1 MTRRP
6 PSVQGV
12 FAKPE
17 AQVFADVARS
27 RNVPDDAILI
37 EDQSTNTG
45 GRLAWRR
52 AVWQG
57 PYDRPHLLRGAP
69 SRFRASA
76 LPFRRKL

>member
-1 MTRRP
+1 MRGGRALRRRPAAHFLLQSIDSLTRRP

-37 EDQSTNTG
+37 EDQSTPLFSGSSIYSTSIG
-45 GRLAWRR
+45 
-52 AVWQG
+52 V
-57 PYDRPHLLRGAP
+57 
-69 SRFRASA
+69 
-76 LPFRRKL
+76 KI